1 MRYDGTP
8 DKIGMNPYLTA
19 KLGARKK
26 RGWGLP
32 TGVNERY
39 RNSAGAIDLQEYSM
53 LLSYGTKR
61 EAPKLLPYA
70 VKPLFTTRD
79 AL

>member
-1 MRYDGTP
+1 MYTTWYPCPPGQTRMRYDGTP

-53 LLSYGTKR
+53 LFN
-61 EAPKLLPYA
+61 
-70 VKPLFTTRD
+70 VKQPGRLY
-79 AL
+79 L